1 MLQFNFKM
9 KYKGVHVI
17 DLKTILP
24 KMKDILSKELGDRK
38 VFDKDVADALG
49 INHLTFATMKNRG
62 RIPYEEVLNFCA
74 KRKISINWLF
84 YDQATRSLEAET
96 EKYANVR
103 YFGDIYASAGG
114 GAFNYD
120 AESDTLMLDQQMVER
135 LGGER
140 ELKNIDSINVLGD
153 SMEPTFRDGDIIF
166 INRRQD
172 DIRKG
177 GVFVVTTPI
186 GLFVKRLS
194 LRSDG
199 TLDLISDNPHYGVES
214 VPMENVEV
222 IGKVVGSMRGI

>member
-1 MLQFNFKM
+1 MF
-9 KYKGVHVI
+9 
-17 DLKTILP
+17 DLKQILP
-24 KMKDILSKELGDRK
+24 KIKDILSKELGDRK

-62 RIPYEEVLNFCA
+62 KIPYEEILNFCA

-84 YDQATRSLEAET
+84 YDQMTRSLEEET

-103 YFGDIYASAGG
+103 YYGDIYASAGG
-114 GAFNYD
+114 GAFNYVE
-120 AESDTLMLDQQMVER
+120 APDTIMLDPHMVMR

-153 SMEPTFRDGDIIF
+153 SMEPTFKDGDIIF
-166 INRRQD
+166 INRTMND
-172 DIRKG
+172 VRKG
-177 GVFVVTTPI
+177 GVFVVSTPV

-199 TLDLISDNPHYGVES
+199 TLDLISDNAQYSVES
-214 VPMENVEV
+214 VPLESVEV
-222 IGKVVGSMRGI
+222 IGKVVGSMSGMQ

>member
-1 MLQFNFKM
+1 MF
-9 KYKGVHVI
+9 
-17 DLKTILP
+17 DLKNILP

-62 RIPYEEVLNFCA
+62 KIPYEEILNFCA
-74 KRKISINWLF
+74 QRKISINWLF
-84 YDQATRSLEAET
+84 YDQATKSLEEET

-120 AESDTLMLDQQMVER
+120 EATERIVLDPHMVER

-153 SMEPTFRDGDIIF
+153 SMEPTFKDGDIIF
-166 INRRQD
+166 INRTMK
-172 DIRKG
+172 DIRKSG
-177 GVFVVTTPI
+177 IFVVSTPA
-186 GLFVKRLS
+186 GLFVKRLYLKGS
-194 LRSDG
+194 G
-199 TLDLISDNPHYGVES
+199 MLDLISDNQTYAIESIPVEQ
-214 VPMENVEV
+214 VEV
-222 IGKVVGSMRGI
+222 IGKVVGSMSGAL

>member
-1 MLQFNFKM
+1 MFDFK
-9 KYKGVHVI
+9 
-17 DLKTILP
+17 DILP
-24 KMKDILSKELGDRK
+24 RIKDILSKELGDRK

-62 RIPYEEVLNFCA
+62 KIPYEEILNFCA
-74 KRKISINWLF
+74 QRKISINWLF
-84 YDQATRSLEAET
+84 YDQMTRSLEEET

-114 GAFNYD
+114 GAFNYEE
-120 AESDTLMLDQQMVER
+120 ASDTIMLDPQMVER

-153 SMEPTFRDGDIIF
+153 SMEPTFKDGDIIF
-166 INRRQD
+166 INRMQD
-172 DIRKG
+172 DVRKG
-177 GVFVVTTPI
+177 GVFVVSTPV

-199 TLDLISDNPHYGVES
+199 MLELISDNTQYSVEH
-214 VPMENVEV
+214 VPMESVEV
-222 IGKVVGSMRGI
+222 IGKVVGSMSGI

>member
-1 MLQFNFKM
+1 MF
-9 KYKGVHVI
+9 
-17 DLKTILP
+17 DLKNILP

-62 RIPYEEVLNFCA
+62 KIPYEEILNFCA

-84 YDQATRSLEAET
+84 YDQATRSLEEET

-114 GAFNYD
+114 GAFNYEE
-120 AESDTLMLDQQMVER
+120 ASDTIALDPHMVER

-140 ELKNIDSINVLGD
+140 EIKNIDSINVLGD
-153 SMEPTFRDGDIIF
+153 SMEPTFKDGDIIF
-166 INRRQD
+166 INRTLT

-177 GVFVVTTPI
+177 GVFVVSTPA
-186 GLFVKRLS
+186 GLFVKRLYLKGS
-194 LRSDG
+194 G
-199 TLDLISDNPHYGVES
+199 TLDLISDNQTYAIESIPVEQ
-214 VPMENVEV
+214 VEV
-222 IGKVVGSMRGI
+222 IGKVVGSMSGM